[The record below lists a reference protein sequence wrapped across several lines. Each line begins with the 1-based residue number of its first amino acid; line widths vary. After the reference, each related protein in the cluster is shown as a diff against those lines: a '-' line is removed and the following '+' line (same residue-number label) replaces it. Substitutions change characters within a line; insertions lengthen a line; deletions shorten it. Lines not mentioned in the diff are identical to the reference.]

1 MTNAIQTEGLSK
13 FYQGVVAL
21 DRLGLQVNQGAA
33 VGVIGFRRRDLRG
46 Y

>member
-1 MTNAIQTEGLSK
+1 MTIAIQIEGLSK
-13 FYQGVVAL
+13 SYQGVAAL

-33 VGVIGFRRRDLRG
+33 VGAIGFRRRDLRG